1 MILFEKNLKKA
12 IYFLV
17 PFIIYEILRE
27 CIYVLVQSI
36 WPASSDSF
44 KLLFAGIITLQVM
57 IWMYLKERLPDKRAN
72 ISKKNSGWQV
82 MLCGCLL
89 GCFMG
94 LFFSFLATFFSAENL
109 SVSYR
114 IITQS
119 LFSGEVWMQ
128 LFGVGII
135 IPIAEEMTFRG
146 LVYIRAKS
154 VFSNTIVAAL
164 FSSVLFGLFHGNI
177 VQMIVAFLSG
187 CVMCLLYERSGGVLA
202 TVLFHIGFN
211 LPSVILKNTGFYI
224 ASRQTLGLLT
234 LLSGVI
240 CAAGV
245 VFLIVHKAVAKS

>member
-1 MILFEKNLKKA
+1 MTLFEKNLKKA

-17 PFIIYEILRE
+17 PVIVYEVLRE
-27 CIYVLVQSI
+27 CVYVLVQSI

-44 KLLFAGIITLQVM
+44 KLLLAGIVTLPVM
-57 IWMYLKERLPDKRAN
+57 VWMYLRERLPDKEKN
-72 ISKKNSGWQV
+72 ISKKGSGWQL
-82 MLCGCLL
+82 MLYGCLL

-109 SVSYR
+109 SASYR
-114 IITQS
+114 QTAQS
-119 LFSGEVWMQ
+119 LFSGEVWVQ
-128 LFGVGII
+128 LLGVGII

-146 LVYIRAKS
+146 LVYTRAKS
-154 VFSNTIVAAL
+154 VFSNTIVAML

-177 VQMIVAFLSG
+177 VQMLAAFVSG

-211 LPSVILKNTGFYI
+211 FPSVILANTGFYI
-224 ASRQTLGLLT
+224 ASRQVLGLLT

-245 VFLIVHKAVAKS
+245 AFLIVHKAAAK

>member
-1 MILFEKNLKKA
+1 MTLFEKNLKKA

-17 PFIIYEILRE
+17 PFIIYEVLRE
-27 CIYVLVQSI
+27 CVYVLVQSI
-36 WPASSDSF
+36 WPVSSDSF
-44 KLLFAGIITLQVM
+44 KLLFAGIVTLPVM
-57 IWMYLKERLPDKRAN
+57 VWMYLKERLPDKGAN
-72 ISKKNSGWQV
+72 ISKKSGGWQV
-82 MLCGCLL
+82 MLSGCLL

-109 SVSYR
+109 SASYR
-114 IITQS
+114 KTTQS

-128 LFGVGII
+128 LLGVGII

-146 LVYIRAKS
+146 LVYTRAKS

-164 FSSVLFGLFHGNI
+164 FSSVLFGLFHGNV
-177 VQMIVAFLSG
+177 VQMIAAFVSG

-202 TVLFHIGFN
+202 TMLFHIGFN
-211 LPSVILKNTGFYI
+211 LPSVILTNTGFYI

-234 LLSGVI
+234 LLSGGI

-245 VFLIVHKAVAKS
+245 VFLIVHKASAKR